1 MFLLQASVKKIQ
13 KKAIKT
19 STTTCATYH
28 VTSQEGCTTVAA
40 GMCHTN
46 GNKSDGGEN
55 ILGGLPLALRW
66 PLGYDNPY

>member
-40 GMCHTN
+40 GMCHSKVGSPPKCT
-46 GNKSDGGEN
+46 SDSDYEASTKECT
-55 ILGGLPLALRW
+55 ICITPI
-66 PLGYDNPY
+66 